1 MLMTYVISI
10 SENGTNLFLGIRTKK
25 IDKKAQGV
33 TLDISARTFV
43 RYLASLHF

>member
-1 MLMTYVISI
+1 MEQIS
-10 SENGTNLFLGIRTKK
+10 FLGIRTKK